1 MQERTDSAAGPRIG
15 AAEDDSYRILG
26 GRADAGLILICDH
39 AENTLPAAYG
49 SLGLP
54 SEQLQR
60 HIAYDIGAKGVVERV
75 AQLLDVP
82 AVLSRFSR
90 LLIDPNRG
98 IDDPTLI
105 MRLSDGAII
114 PGNRTLPPEEREKR
128 IAQWYRPYHQAIA
141 RVIDEAHAHHA
152 HPALLSVHSFT
163 EVWRGNIRPW
173 QVGILWDADARMAGP
188 LIDTLVAEGDLLVG
202 DNEPYSG
209 KLQGDCM
216 WTHGTQRGLPHA
228 LIELRQDLIRDAAGQ
243 AAWAERIARVMCKI
257 ANRRGLAMKI
267 SKECA
272 GEAVRAPMQPGSH
285 GPI

>member
-1 MQERTDSAAGPRIG
+1 MQERNDSAGASRISG
-15 AAEDDSYRILG
+15 SEAPSHRILG

-39 AENTLPAAYG
+39 AENTLPEVYG
-49 SLGLP
+49 SLGLQP
-54 SEQLQR
+54 AELQR
-60 HIAYDIGAKGVVERV
+60 HIAYDIGAKGVVERL
-75 AQLLDVP
+75 AALLDVP
-82 AVLSRFSR
+82 AVLTRFSR

-98 IDDPTLI
+98 MDDPTLI
-105 MRLSDGAII
+105 MRVSDGAII
-114 PGNRTLPPEEREKR
+114 PGNRVLAPEEREKR
-128 IAQWYRPYHQAIA
+128 IAEWYRPYHQAIV
-141 RVIDEAHAHHA
+141 RVIDEAHLHHP

-163 EVWRGNIRPW
+163 EVWRGSIRPW
-173 QVGILWDADARMAGP
+173 QAGILWDADDRMAVP

-228 LIELRQDLIRDAAGQ
+228 LIELRQDLIGEAAGQ
-243 AAWAERIARVMCKI
+243 AAWAERIARVLRKI

-267 SKECA
+267 SERA
-272 GEAVRAPMQPGSH
+272 ETGSAVRCSQPGAH

>member
-1 MQERTDSAAGPRIG
+1 MHERTDSAAGPRVG
-15 AAEDDSYRILG
+15 AAEAESYRILD

-39 AENTLPAAYG
+39 AENTLPSDYG

-54 SEQLQR
+54 SEEVQR
-60 HIAYDIGAKGVVERV
+60 HIAYDIGAKGVVERL
-75 AQLLDVP
+75 AEILDVP

-114 PGNRTLPPEEREKR
+114 PGNRTLMPEEREKR

-141 RVIDEAHAHHA
+141 RVIDAAHAYHP

-202 DNEPYSG
+202 DNEPYTG
-209 KLQGDCM
+209 KLKGDCL

-228 LIELRQDLIRDAAGQ
+228 LIELRQDLIRAEADQ
-243 AAWAERIARVMCKI
+243 AAWAERIARVMRKI
-257 ANRRGLAMKI
+257 ENRRGLAMKI
-267 SKECA
+267 GVEGA
-272 GEAVRAPMQPGSH
+272 EGVAPKLALPGAH

>member
-15 AAEDDSYRILG
+15 AAEADSYRILG

-141 RVIDEAHAHHA
+141 GVIDEAHAHHA